1 MKCHLVMERN
11 KKTKNAQKEQS
22 RLKRGEK
29 LHRLE
34 VRWKKRKRDER
45 RRDCEENAYW
55 NEQNK
60 KRIKHIYDQKRY
72 KDFKRRNAPEDFS
85 IIGNHEKV
93 ISFCNNL
100 REDYHRRRKVF
111 VNLEK
116 VSKVTNESLGLLVSN
131 MMLFQHINL
140 DFDGNFPFDE
150 KCNAIVVKSG
160 FLQTLYKGN
169 RNSIHSINNAI
180 YTHSTLKP
188 DSDLVAALMDS
199 SSKFIWGES
208 YDCDGLYN
216 ALIELMLNT
225 YEHADEIEGRQ
236 KWWVTMTK
244 DKENE
249 KVTFSFIDYG
259 RGIISTLRSAQNKR
273 HSGIVAKLLFKIGN
287 VVNSS
292 ALLLKEVLE
301 GALVI
306 SEKEGSNYGNGL
318 HSIYVDMKDNHL
330 DNVIIITNNV
340 YADLKNDNYQMMNV
354 SFPGTFV
361 SFEINKN
368 TVHGNKCSDT
378 IYANA

>member
-1 MKCHLVMERN
+1 MKRN
-11 KKTKNAQKEQS
+11 TKNRSKQKKQANQA
-22 RLKRGEK
+22 RGEK
-29 LHRLE
+29 LHLLN
-34 VRWKKRKRDER
+34 VRWKDRKRAER
-45 RRDCEENAYW
+45 KHFCEENAFW

-60 KRIKHIYDQKRY
+60 KKVRHIYDEKKYKR
-72 KDFKRRNAPEDFS
+72 FTRRNAPIDFS
-85 IIGNHEKV
+85 IIGNPEKV
-93 ISFCNNL
+93 ISFCNDL
-100 REDYHRRRKVF
+100 RRDYHRQKKVF

-116 VSKVTNESLGLLVSN
+116 VNNVTNESLGLLVSN
-131 MMLFQHINL
+131 MMLFQNSNL
-140 DFDGNFPFDE
+140 DFDGNFPNDD
-150 KCNAIVVKSG
+150 KSKAIVVLSG
-160 FLQTLYKGN
+160 FLQTLYSRKRKSVQN
-169 RNSIHSINNAI
+169 ISNAI

-188 DSDLVAALMDS
+188 NSDLIAALMDS
-199 SSKFIWGES
+199 CSKFLWGQIC
-208 YDCDGLYN
+208 DCDGLYN

-259 RGIISTLRSAQNKR
+259 RGIITTLRNAQNKR
-273 HSGIVAKLLFKIGN
+273 HRSIVTKILIRLGD

-301 GALVI
+301 GALII

-318 HSIYVDMKDNHL
+318 HSIYDDMQDNRL

-340 YADLKNDNYQMMNV
+340 YADLKNENYQMMNV

-368 TVHGNKCSDT
+368 TIHGNQCSNT
-378 IYANA
+378 IYPNT